1 MRAAEDEELR
11 RARERFQE
19 GAVLADRVLPVEKVG
34 NGRIGRRQELARA
47 RALTDVRLQHHRV
60 LGRQRGHEI
69 PMHRTKGL
77 DEDIDFAA
85 TVEAD
90 RPGEVVAD
98 PVVKEA
104 GRVSVEDR
112 LRLLEVLALESSD
125 VVRPRYLSTLTDCD
139 PV

>member
-85 TVEAD
+85 TAEAN

-104 GRVSVEDR
+104 GRLSVEDR
-112 LRLLEVLALESSD
+112 LRLLEDLALETSPAD
-125 VVRPRYLSTLTDCD
+125 RPGNLSRLADGH
-139 PV
+139 P